1 MEEGFQRGQGGRG
14 RVRSQVKSRIDE
26 EMEGHQ
32 VLEGF
37 VGVEGVDLSGSDKV
51 SQNGLVV
58 PGIGGLFTVV
68 LGHHLNTSQVCLY
81 ER

>member
-58 PGIGGLFTVV
+58 LGIGGLFAVV
-68 LGHHLNTSQVCLY
+68 LGYLLNTSQVCLY

>member
-1 MEEGFQRGQGGRG
+1 M
-14 RVRSQVKSRIDE
+14 RSQVKSRIDE

-58 PGIGGLFTVV
+58 PGIGGLFAVV